1 MNEVSTILL
10 IIMLGL
16 TIWLIITFVN
26 MAKDV
31 EKIKFMVSDT
41 HHGQESKSIGMR
53 EVNLALLLGNREET
67 YKRIITVV
75 YNNYIKNCYEDQ
87 QILFPSTV
95 YKPEEMQRIVEKAER
110 YCAKLGYALP
120 EELQSMEEFLE
131 FYNS

>member
-1 MNEVSTILL
+1 MNETSVISL

-41 HHGQESKSIGMR
+41 SHGKESKSIGMR

-67 YKRIITVV
+67 YKRVITVV
-75 YNNYIKNCYEDQ
+75 YNNYINNCYED
-87 QILFPSTV
+87 LHGLVHSTG
-95 YKPEEMQRIVEKAER
+95 YKPEEMQRIVERAER
-110 YCAKLGYALP
+110 YCARLGYGFP
-120 EELQSMEEFLE
+120 EELQSMDHFLE